1 MHQPPQERLIGP
13 KELIA
18 AWRIMSIK
26 NSIDTIGNRTRD
38 LPGCSTLPQPTVQT
52 CTAFYCVSTDIFP
65 YLYISKQSLNLLTEF
80 SYRCVSLSVGLPL
93 KFSAAANVLTLTFI
107 KNNSEHVAQLD
118 INNFFFCRLSPSDLS
133 IEGNFILT
141 GIPDRCDNHDILH

>member
-1 MHQPPQERLIGP
+1 
-13 KELIA
+13 
-18 AWRIMSIK
+18 MSMK

-38 LPGCSTLPQPTVQT
+38 LPGCRTLPQPTAQT
-52 CTAFYCVSTDIFP
+52 CTAFYCVTTDIFP

-93 KFSAAANVLTLTFI
+93 KFSAAAYVLTLTFI

-118 INNFFFCRLSPSDLS
+118 INNLFFLPT
-133 IEGNFILT
+133 LT
-141 GIPDRCDNHDILH
+141 ICFAYRRQFYLNGKT